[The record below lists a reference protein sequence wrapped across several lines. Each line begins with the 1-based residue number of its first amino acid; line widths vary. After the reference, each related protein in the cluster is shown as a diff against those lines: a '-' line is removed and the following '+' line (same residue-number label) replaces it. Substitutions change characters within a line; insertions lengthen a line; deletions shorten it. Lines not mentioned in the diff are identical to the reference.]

1 MRKEFGGKIK
11 LENKIFV
18 TDYNKVVQKVTILW
32 QAFSELIVSG
42 TRSASHKI
50 VYQYFEIMKSIW
62 RSSPNVEPVLFCTDS
77 ILEDNGHV
85 NGDSSHNNTGEL
97 IMVMQLYRRCHAQ
110 QPKIQI
116 LIIMIME
123 WKILTQQKFLA
134 EFFFDFIKFMSSFFI
149 YYISQGRI
157 FNC

>member
-1 MRKEFGGKIK
+1 
-11 LENKIFV
+11 
-18 TDYNKVVQKVTILW
+18 
-32 QAFSELIVSG
+32 
-42 TRSASHKI
+42 
-50 VYQYFEIMKSIW
+50 MKSIW
-62 RSSPNVEPVLFCTDS
+62 RSSPNVEPVPFCTDS
-77 ILEDNGHV
+77 ILEDNGNV